1 MPTNSH
7 GSPLPPDLLDQV
19 RDRFHH
25 VDHCPITDQP
35 RIFFEN
41 GGGSLKL
48 KAAIERSAEIA
59 ALPDQEG
66 RDNDASRYISAILNQ
81 GRTDLAEYFGSPEGT
96 IISGETGTVLLYRLI
111 RAIALSEPDGPVVSC
126 NLEHPATFDAAR
138 QWARDTGRYWK
149 QVPFDPLSGKVEA
162 ADYAKTIT
170 PDTRIATV
178 IHTSQLTG
186 LRVDLTAICA
196 AIRAI
201 APECYI
207 IVDGIQ
213 HAPHGALDVAEYG
226 ADAYVFS
233 PYKAF
238 SRLACGFAWLSPRM
252 VKVPHEHMLGKSADL
267 WELGSRDPGFYASQ
281 SAVID
286 YFSWLGG
293 HFTDATDRR
302 QQLIAAGGAMS
313 AHETHLIAMLLFGD
327 GNVPGLTDH
336 PDIAVIGPSDT
347 ANREGMVSFTLRG
360 MASPD
365 LVRQLADRGIRVH
378 ARISD
383 AYSGHI
389 LSALSL
395 PDCLR
400 VSLAHYNSPEEV
412 RALLTAIAEIAGTG
426 DSET

>member
-1 MPTNSH
+1 MSSDTY
-7 GSPLPPDLLDQV
+7 GSPLPPDLLNQV
-19 RDRFHH
+19 RQRFHH
-25 VDHCPITDQP
+25 VDYCPVIAEP
-35 RIFFEN
+35 RIFLES

-48 KAAIERSAEIA
+48 KAAIERSTEIA

-66 RDNDASRYISAILNQ
+66 RDNDASRHITAILNQ
-81 GRTDLAEYFGSPEGT
+81 GRADLRDYFGSQDGAV
-96 IISGETGTVLLYRLI
+96 ISGETGTILLYRVI
-111 RAIALSEPDGPVVSC
+111 RAIALSAPPGPIVSC
-126 NLEHPATFDAAR
+126 NLEHPASFDAAR
-138 QWARDTGRYWK
+138 QWAKDTSRDW
-149 QVPFDPLSGKVEA
+149 VEVAFDPLSGKVEA
-162 ADYAKTIT
+162 DDYAKTIT

-186 LRVDLTAICA
+186 LRVDLAAICA

-201 APECYI
+201 APQCFI

-213 HAPHGALDVAEYG
+213 HAPHGALDVTAYD

-252 VKVPHEHMLGKSADL
+252 VKVPHEYMLGKSSDI

-286 YFSWLGG
+286 YFAWLGG

-302 QQLIAAGGAMS
+302 RRLIAAGRAMS
-313 AHETHLIAMLLFGD
+313 AHETHLIGMLLFGD
-327 GNVPGLTDH
+327 GNIPGLTDN
-336 PDIAVIGPSDT
+336 PNIAIIGPLDT
-347 ANREGMVSFTLRG
+347 ANREGIVSFTLRG
-360 MASPD
+360 TASPD
-365 LVRQLADRGIRVH
+365 LVTQLAARGIRAH
-378 ARISD
+378 ARIDD

-400 VSLAHYNSPEEV
+400 VSLAHYNSPDEV
-412 RALLTAIAEIAGTG
+412 RALLTAIAEISSAT
-426 DSET
+426 

>member
-1 MPTNSH
+1 MPTTTH
-7 GSPLPPDLLDQV
+7 GSPLPPDLLNQV
-19 RDRFHH
+19 RDHFHY
-25 VDHCPITDQP
+25 VDYCPIIEKP
-35 RIFFEN
+35 RIFLES

-48 KAAIERSAEIA
+48 KAAIERSTEVA

-66 RDNDASRYISAILNQ
+66 RDNDASRHITAILNQ
-81 GRTDLAEYFGSPEGT
+81 GRADLRDYFGSQDGSV
-96 IISGETGTVLLYRLI
+96 ISGETGTILLYRVI
-111 RAIALSEPDGPVVSC
+111 RAIALSAPPGPIVSC
-126 NLEHPATFDAAR
+126 NLEHPASFDAAR

-149 QVPFDPLSGKVEA
+149 EVAFDPLSGKVEA

-170 PDTRIATV
+170 PDTQIATV

-201 APECYI
+201 APECFI

-213 HAPHGALDVAEYG
+213 HAPHGALNVAEYG

-252 VKVPHEHMLGKSADL
+252 VKVPHEYMLGKSADI

-286 YFSWLGG
+286 YYSWLGG
-293 HFTDATDRR
+293 HFTNATDRR
-302 QQLIAAGGAMS
+302 QRLIAAGQAMG
-313 AHETHLIAMLLFGD
+313 AHETHLIGMLLFGD
-327 GNVPGLTDH
+327 GNVPGLTDN
-336 PDIAVIGPSDT
+336 PNIAVIGPSDT
-347 ANREGMVSFTLRG
+347 ANREGIVSFTLRG
-360 MASPD
+360 TASPD
-365 LVRQLADRGIRVH
+365 LVRQLAKRGIRVH
-378 ARISD
+378 ARIDD

-412 RALLTAIAEIAGTG
+412 RTLLTAIAEIAGAT
-426 DSET
+426 